1 MGIHDFLYKNPEL
14 PSRAVAV
21 YFYLEDRA
29 NAKGECWPSIK
40 RMAEELKLSG
50 STIRRALKDL
60 RKENLITTRQRYRP
74 NGGKSSLCYKI
85 KGKGG

>member
-40 RMAEELKLSG
+40 RMANELKMSE
-50 STIRRALKDL
+50 STIRRALHDL
-60 RKENLITTRQRYRP
+60 RNAQLVTTRQRYRP

-85 KGKGG
+85 KKEGG